1 MGSDI
6 GLDRETG
13 QVNRRRVYQAVQIF
27 EDRNRNLIHAPVI
40 DRNGDYLDRE
50 FLYSAYNRYVGMSHR
65 QDSDLAPFRELIENA
80 ADMDSRNM
88 TKAHLQDIYT
98 AEVYFAHC
106 NGLNQDQIE
115 YMVVNSAGV
124 ELPSGTSPEES
135 MMNIRH
141 AFEQGMTEEEVDL
154 IIGQESF
161 VQQEILAYLYDGET
175 WNGQEPS
182 VVRIWT
188 PLSTSCRCTGKTT
201 FPRRKPP
208 LLSGRQTPW
217 NKRCRTR
224 PQEVTAAMKRM
235 YRFFPSMP

>member
-1 MGSDI
+1 
-6 GLDRETG
+6 
-13 QVNRRRVYQAVQIF
+13 
-27 EDRNRNLIHAPVI
+27 
-40 DRNGDYLDRE
+40 
-50 FLYSAYNRYVGMSHR
+50 MSHR

-141 AFEQGMTEEEVDL
+141 AFEQGMTEEQVDL

-161 VQQEILAYLYDGET
+161 VQQEILAYLYDGGDMERARA
-175 WNGQEPS
+175 
-182 VVRIWT
+182 VRGADMDT
-188 PLSTSCRCTGKTT
+188 SSYLMQMYRENNLS
-201 FPRRKPP
+201 PEKPP